1 VQLRIVRDC
10 GIGAAA
16 WRLEVRS
23 CALPLLCCVPGAQVA
38 GVGSCGGAGVQKH
51 ASSQEGHDAE
61 SPGSESDGQLY

>member
-1 VQLRIVRDC
+1 
-10 GIGAAA
+10 
-16 WRLEVRS
+16 
-23 CALPLLCCVPGAQVA
+23 VPGAQVA